1 MTAAPDA
8 EIRLR
13 NRPLSGKLPHMAG
26 TQIMRRVLIVEDDHE
41 LAEVIAEV
49 LTFENCEPDI
59 AANGMEAL
67 DRLRS
72 GDFDAVVCDVMMPR
86 IGGEDFYREVTRQF
100 PHLAERILFITGA
113 TTVRGGLTDFIMRAG
128 IPLLEKPFRVE
139 DLRAALR
146 DLLSR

>member
-1 MTAAPDA
+1 
-8 EIRLR
+8 
-13 NRPLSGKLPHMAG
+13 MAG
-26 TQIMRRVLIVEDDHE
+26 PNVMRRVLIVEDDYQ

-67 DRLRS
+67 DRLRC

-86 IGGEDFYREVTRQF
+86 VGGEDFYQEVTRRF

-113 TTVRGGLTDFIMRAG
+113 TTVRGGLTDFIARDG
-128 IPLLEKPFRVE
+128 IPMLEKPFRVE
-139 DLRAALR
+139 DLRTAVR
-146 DLLSR
+146 DLFSR